1 LRGSIAVSDE
11 TNQVRPS
18 VEEQV
23 DDIITEETDWVALA
37 EQLDVSRYQY
47 GDSHP
52 DWTSGTPFRPMFL
65 TYLLSEVEDEALGT
79 LRTRLEDDAEL
90 AAALGFD
97 PDALPSETTFRP
109 CRVTDRFETLQHTV
123 EDAAETIRNVS
134 ARRGAPIGFR
144 LDITS
149 EDDDDGEPSKRTIQR
164 LLRKTGRDVLEE
176 LKTVAIPS
184 ISLPRSDDVVY
195 DDDELLVLEAIAAI
209 EQLAANNAGE
219 KLGDKKNPNPNLDDP
234 FYKDGP
240 SGETLLAAIKEMDVE
255 QIATVLNF
263 ALRKSYTRAKPS
275 IQELENDD
283 GHRFGVRAKVAL
295 DITYVA
301 YYGDCEEMK
310 WVQGTPDDKSYSW
323 CHKFATVVIVGEN
336 THYVVGVCPLG
347 SSEWAD
353 TDAYAGK
360 DRSYYIGDV
369 ARRLLSIADNYVTI
383 RTVYADREFHAVDV
397 LYTLEQKNLKYVIPA
412 AKDQHRISTLCDDF
426 DEKKSGYDDKGD
438 TPLYVKSDHA
448 MYGRVKGDKSNTR
461 VTTNVVVLPPDEGD
475 DVHKE
480 GSPQPFVTN
489 YDMSDDLAYKRRY
502 ATQLME
508 AYSDRAA
515 IENAYSSIKQA
526 AAWTTSKEFE
536 VRWFHF
542 AFGCLVYNMW
552 LLMDFLVQERID
564 VIETLNEPRIT
575 LAQFLDW
582 LQDELITLI

>member
-1 LRGSIAVSDE
+1 VSDG
-11 TNQVRPS
+11 TNQVQS
-18 VEEQV
+18 SLEEQV
-23 DDIITEETDWVALA
+23 DDIITEETDWVTLA
-37 EQLDVSRYQY
+37 EQLDVGSYQY

-65 TYLLSEVEDEALGT
+65 AYLLSEVEDEALGT

-97 PDALPSETTFRP
+97 PDDLPSEATFRP
-109 CRVTDRFETLQHTV
+109 CRVTDRFETLQRTV
-123 EDAAETIRNVS
+123 EDAAETIRDVS

-144 LDITS
+144 LDTTS
-149 EDDDDGEPSKRTIQR
+149 EDDDGGEPSKRTMQR
-164 LLRKTGRDVLEE
+164 LLRQTSCDVLEE
-176 LKTVAIPS
+176 LKRVAIPS
-184 ISLPRSDDVVY
+184 ISLPRSDDAVY
-195 DDDELLVLEAIAAI
+195 DDDELLVLEAFAAI

-219 KLGDKKNPNPNLDDP
+219 KLGDEKNPNPNLDDP
-234 FYKDGP
+234 FYEDGP
-240 SGETLLAAIKEMDVE
+240 SGETLLEAIKEMDVE
-255 QIATVLNF
+255 QITTVLNY
-263 ALRKSYTRAKPS
+263 ALRKAYTRAKPY

-301 YYGDCEEMK
+301 YYGDREEMK
-310 WVQGTPDDKSYSW
+310 WVQGTPDDKGYDW

-369 ARRLLSIADNYVTI
+369 ARRLLSIADDYVNI

-397 LYTLEQKNLKYVIPA
+397 LYTLERKNLKYVIPA
-412 AKDQHRISTLCDDF
+412 AQDQHRISTLCDEF
-426 DEKKSGYDDKGD
+426 SKRKSGYNDEGD

-448 MYGRVKGDKSNTR
+448 MYGRAKGDTSNTR

-489 YDMSDDLAYKRRY
+489 YDVSDNLAYKRRY
-502 ATQLME
+502 ATQLIE

-552 LLMDFLVQERID
+552 LLVDFLVQERIS

-575 LAQFLDW
+575 LAQFLGW